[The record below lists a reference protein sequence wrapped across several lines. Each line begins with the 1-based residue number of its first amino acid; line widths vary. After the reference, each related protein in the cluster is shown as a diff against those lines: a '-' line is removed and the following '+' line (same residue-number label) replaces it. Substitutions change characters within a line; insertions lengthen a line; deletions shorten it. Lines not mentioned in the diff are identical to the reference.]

1 MLCPLVFLL
10 AVAPPPPT
18 NPTPSPSP
26 PVRLQDLLEEARRKN
41 PEIAA
46 GRAQTRADEA
56 AASGAG
62 AFDDPMLMVQ
72 LWNMPVDL
80 STVPLMVNVTQPIP
94 LGGKREARRDEAR
107 AATEMSRAAATAR
120 TRDVENQ
127 IARAYFDLF
136 LADRTIEVDAEIGR
150 NLQTLVTAAS
160 SRVGAGRG
168 EEAEVL
174 RAESEAL
181 KVQSDREAAIGR
193 RAAATAKLVALLDRP
208 PGSELGRTAE
218 PGLLAQLPPAEELRA
233 RALHDRPERSMA
245 GAATRA
251 AEARQRLA
259 HAEAVPDI
267 SASAGEMHMFGGTSQ
282 PADFLFLGVQAN
294 LPIFSGKNRARV
306 GEAEA
311 RVAVAHAE
319 TRATENRI
327 LAEVADALAEL
338 QAETRQAQLH
348 HKLIP
353 LARQALSSALASY
366 AAGRGSFAMVLD
378 AERDLQM
385 HALDLAAHLAGYS
398 QRLADLERAVG
409 GDVGLVR
416 ASEAG
421 VHASHEEV
429 SQ

>member
-10 AVAPPPPT
+10 AVTPTPPITPAPP
-18 NPTPSPSP
+18 PSP
-26 PVRLQDLLEEARRKN
+26 PVHLQALLQEARRKN

-46 GRAQTRADEA
+46 GREQTRADEA
-56 AASGAG
+56 AASAAG
-62 AFDDPMLMVQ
+62 ALDDPMLMVQ
-72 LWNMPVDL
+72 LWNMPIDL

-94 LGGKREARRDEAR
+94 LGGKRAARRDEAT

-136 LADRTIEVDAEIGR
+136 LADRTIEVDAEIGL

-208 PGSELGRTAE
+208 PGSEIGRTAE
-218 PGLLAQLPPAEELRA
+218 PGLLAQLPQAEELRA

-245 GAATRA
+245 GAAARA

-267 SASAGEMHMFGGTSQ
+267 SASAGEMHMFGGSSQ

-319 TRATENRI
+319 TRAMENRI

-378 AERDLQM
+378 TERDLQM

>member
-1 MLCPLVFLL
+1 MLCQLVLLL
-10 AVAPPPPT
+10 ALTPPPPV
-18 NPTPSPSP
+18 NPPTPTP
-26 PVRLQDLLEEARRKN
+26 PIRLQELLEEARRKN
-41 PEIAA
+41 PEIVA
-46 GRAQTRADEA
+46 GREQTRADEA

-62 AFDDPMLMVQ
+62 AFDDPMLMIQ

-80 STVPLMVNVTQPIP
+80 STVPLMVNLTQPIP

-107 AATEMSRAAATAR
+107 ATTEISRAAGTAR
-120 TRDVENQ
+120 AREVENQ

-136 LADRTIEVDAEIGR
+136 LADRTIEVDGEIGR
-150 NLQTLVTAAS
+150 NLETLVTAAS

-168 EEAEVL
+168 EAAEVL

-181 KVQSDREAAIGR
+181 KVQSDREAAVGR

-208 PGSELGRTAE
+208 PGSEIGRTAE
-218 PGLLAQLPPAEELRA
+218 PGVLAQLPPVEELRA
-233 RALHDRPERSMA
+233 RALHDRPERAMA
-245 GAATRA
+245 GAAARA

-267 SASAGEMHMFGGTSQ
+267 SPSAGIMHMFASSSR

-311 RVAVAHAE
+311 RVAVAQAE
-319 TRATENRI
+319 TRALENRI
-327 LAEVADALAEL
+327 LAEVADAFAEVE
-338 QAETRQAQLH
+338 AETRQTQLH

-366 AAGRGSFAMVLD
+366 AVGHGSFAMVLD

-385 HALDLAAHLAGYS
+385 HELDLGQHLAGYS

-409 GDVGLVR
+409 SDVGLVR

-421 VHASHEEV
+421 THVSHEEV
-429 SQ
+429 TQ

>member
-10 AVAPPPPT
+10 VVTPPPPL
-18 NPTPSPSP
+18 NPTPTLTP
-26 PVRLQDLLEEARRKN
+26 PIRLQDLLEEARRKN
-41 PEIAA
+41 PEIEA
-46 GRAQTRADEA
+46 GREQTRADEA

-62 AFDDPMLMVQ
+62 ALDDPMLMVQ

-107 AATEMSRAAATAR
+107 AATEVSRAAGTAR
-120 TRDVENQ
+120 ARDVENQ

-136 LADRTIEVDAEIGR
+136 LADRAMEVDAEMGR
-150 NLQTLVTAAS
+150 TLETLVTAAS

-181 KVQSDREAAIGR
+181 KVQSDREAAVGR
-193 RAAATAKLVALLDRP
+193 RAAAAAKLVALLDRA
-208 PGSELGRTAE
+208 PGSEIGRTAE
-218 PGLLAQLPPAEELRA
+218 PGVLAQLPPAEELRA
-233 RALHDRPERSMA
+233 RALRDRPEHAMA
-245 GAATRA
+245 GAAARA

-259 HAEAVPDI
+259 HAEAVPDL
-267 SASAGEMHMFGGTSQ
+267 SASAGEMHMFGSSSR

-306 GEAEA
+306 GEADARLAVARAEA
-311 RVAVAHAE
+311 RAL
-319 TRATENRI
+319 ENRI

-385 HALDLAAHLAGYS
+385 HELDLAEHLAGYS

-409 GDVGLVR
+409 SDVGLVR

-421 VHASHEEV
+421 THAGHEEAA
-429 SQ
+429 Q

>member
-1 MLCPLVFLL
+1 MLCPLVLLL
-10 AVAPPPPT
+10 AVTPPALL
-18 NPTPSPSP
+18 NPSPSPSP
-26 PVRLQDLLEEARRKN
+26 PIRLQDLLEEARRKN
-41 PEIAA
+41 PEIVA
-46 GRAQTRADEA
+46 GREQTRADEA

-62 AFDDPMLMVQ
+62 ALDDPMLMVQ
-72 LWNMPVDL
+72 FWNMPIDL

-107 AATEMSRAAATAR
+107 AATDMSRAAGAAR
-120 TRDVENQ
+120 ARDVETQ
-127 IARAYFDLF
+127 IAKAYFDLF
-136 LADRTIEVDAEIGR
+136 LADRTMEVDAEIGR
-150 NLQTLVTAAS
+150 TLETLVTAAS

-168 EEAEVL
+168 EEAEAL

-218 PGLLAQLPPAEELRA
+218 PGVLPQLPAAEELRA
-233 RALHDRPERSMA
+233 RALQDRPERSMA

-251 AEARQRLA
+251 AEARRRLA

-267 SASAGEMHMFGGTSQ
+267 SASAGEMHMFGSSSR

-319 TRATENRI
+319 ARALENRI
-327 LAEVADALAEL
+327 LAEVADALAEV

-385 HALDLAAHLAGYS
+385 HELDLAEHLAAYS

-416 ASEAG
+416 ASDAG
-421 VHASHEEV
+421 THVGHEEGA
-429 SQ
+429 Q